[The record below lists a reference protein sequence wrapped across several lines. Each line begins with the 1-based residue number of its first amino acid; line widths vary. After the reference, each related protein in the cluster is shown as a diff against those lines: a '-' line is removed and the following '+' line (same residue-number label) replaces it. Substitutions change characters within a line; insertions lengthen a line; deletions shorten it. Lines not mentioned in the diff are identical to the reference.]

1 MDKQQGLL
9 YSTGNYIQYPVI
21 NHRKNGKEYE
31 KGYICM
37 IESLCCTAEISAILY
52 LNKFFF
58 KKGGGPVVKI
68 LPSTA
73 GAAGVIPDQGTKT
86 PHAGWCGQKL
96 KLKKTFL
103 RNKTPK

>member
-1 MDKQQGLL
+1 MVSGCFKRNKYKYGYLWASLVVQL
-9 YSTGNYIQYPVI
+9 V
-21 NHRKNGKEYE
+21 KNPP
-31 KGYICM
+31 
-37 IESLCCTAEISAILY
+37 ARW
-52 LNKFFF
+52 
-58 KKGGGPVVKI
+58 V
-68 LPSTA
+68 PSTA